1 MDIIN
6 RCFMN
11 TQPDAPL
18 AAVFA
23 LPLDVPYYAH
33 VLHTTFRNYNV
44 SSRGAK
50 RTHVHDVYHIVLAT
64 GGKGGFVVEDKN
76 IPVERGDLYLTSPGQ
91 FHSFGNGENDAVE
104 YCEVTFEFK
113 SRTGAVLTLPF
124 HEVMTAWAG
133 TPCPPILNL
142 SASAELQA
150 LLMHEIERMARI
162 GFSNERD
169 FQLYLN
175 EGLARIFLGLYTHAY
190 MRRPASLP
198 VDAMQS
204 VHEHIH
210 KHYNEALSLPT
221 LAKLAGVTPNYLSRR
236 FKMRYGAAPIYYQ
249 HRLRIQ
255 AASDLLRTTEHP
267 IKRIA
272 EIVGFS
278 DVYFFSRMFKKLQ
291 GVPPGAYRLNGKV
304 QGLGFRT
311 ANPKP

>member
-1 MDIIN
+1 MQVIN

-11 TQPDAPL
+11 TQPDAPR

-23 LPLDVPYYAH
+23 LPLEVPYYAH
-33 VLHTTFRNYNV
+33 VLHTTFRNFNV
-44 SSRGAK
+44 SARGAK
-50 RTHVHDVYHIVLAT
+50 RTHVHDVYHIVMAT
-64 GGKGGFVVEDKN
+64 AGKGSFVVGDRE
-76 IPVERGDLYLTSPGQ
+76 IPVERGALFLTSPGQ
-91 FHSFGNGENDAVE
+91 WHSFGNGENDSVE

-113 SRTGAVLTLPF
+113 SRAGAVLTLPF
-124 HEVMTAWAG
+124 NEVMSAWAG
-133 TPCPPILNL
+133 APCPELLNIAAD
-142 SASAELQA
+142 SELQA
-150 LLMHEIERMARI
+150 LFMNEVERMARI
-162 GFSNERD
+162 GFMNERD

-190 MRRPASLP
+190 MRRPASP
-198 VDAMQS
+198 AVDAMQS

-210 KHYNEALSLPT
+210 KHYNEALRLPA

-236 FKMRYGAAPIYYQ
+236 FKHRYGAAPIYYQ

-278 DVYFFSRMFKKLQ
+278 DVYFFSRMFKKIQ
-291 GVPPGAYRLNGKV
+291 GVPPGAYR
-304 QGLGFRT
+304 RT
-311 ANPKP
+311 ATVT